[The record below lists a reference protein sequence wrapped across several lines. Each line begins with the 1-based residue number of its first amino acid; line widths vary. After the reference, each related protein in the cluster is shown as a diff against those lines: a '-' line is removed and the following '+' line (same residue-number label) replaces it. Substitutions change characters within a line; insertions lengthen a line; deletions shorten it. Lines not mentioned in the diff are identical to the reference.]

1 MILSVNLVTE
11 CFLKTESLFYVIFN
25 VLWEKHNFFK
35 GWISMLEI
43 GLKCMCEYIIWF
55 YIKIYK

>member
-43 GLKCMCEYIIWF
+43 GLKCMCEYILYGFI
-55 YIKIYK
+55 